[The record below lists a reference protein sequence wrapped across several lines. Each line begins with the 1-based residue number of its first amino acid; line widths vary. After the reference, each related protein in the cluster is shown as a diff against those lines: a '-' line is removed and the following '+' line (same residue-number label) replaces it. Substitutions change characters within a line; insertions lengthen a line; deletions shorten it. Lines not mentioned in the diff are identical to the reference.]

1 MDIDFKKLAPWN
13 WFKKEQE
20 EQQTASSALPVQRN
34 DRLVTAGAVSPILQ
48 LHREIDRLFDNAF
61 RGGGFPALAVQRL
74 PADWSGMLM
83 PALDIQEADKL
94 KLPLE
99 MGVLSFVQNVD
110 KELRNGGKASTCGIH
125 AGI

>member
-1 MDIDFKKLAPWN
+1 
-13 WFKKEQE
+13 
-20 EQQTASSALPVQRN
+20 
-34 DRLVTAGAVSPILQ
+34 
-48 LHREIDRLFDNAF
+48 
-61 RGGGFPALAVQRL
+61 
-74 PADWSGMLM
+74 M
-83 PALDIQEADKL
+83 PTYMRKDDHGYRFLRL

>member
-1 MDIDFKKLAPWN
+1 MSMQAAQVALFAKLFWI
-13 WFKKEQE
+13 WI
-20 EQQTASSALPVQRN
+20 
-34 DRLVTAGAVSPILQ
+34 G
-48 LHREIDRLFDNAF
+48 
-61 RGGGFPALAVQRL
+61 
-74 PADWSGMLM
+74 
-83 PALDIQEADKL
+83 L